1 MNVDIWKTIVPRPVV
16 IFIYSLIF
24 ILALISTTGFINTV
38 LPSSMT
44 PKNLGEVSIK
54 FQYFT
59 EHKDDYDVIFLGP
72 SSTYYGVIPKVFDE
86 FMVKEGKSIKS
97 FNFGIPG
104 ANVSEIDFYLKKI
117 LALKPANLKWI
128 FVDPLVNFF
137 QFSPTSAKE
146 IYWHTPRKTIENVQ
160 LILASNLNWKRK
172 IRYVYFNFKSFIYQ
186 SLGIGQLSSV
196 WQEKILASNLLKS
209 NSLEEISEERL
220 IQEAGY
226 YAMDW
231 RKDIEDWKKDFSLR
245 FLDDYK
251 QDLKKASPQNFNQE
265 ITPSNTYSL
274 YGIKMIKEIAYK
286 INNQKEISKNKI
298 EPIFF
303 IPPNLEFENNN
314 AIIKAYDLGYIPV
327 LFAFNNPQRFANLYK
342 LDHRIDR
349 VHLNYQGAQELTL
362 AMAEKFSQH
371 LKLSQAISISQ
382 N

>member
-1 MNVDIWKTIVPRPVV
+1 MNAYIWKKNIPKPIIMFSYSV
-16 IFIYSLIF
+16 IILITL
-24 ILALISTTGFINTV
+24 ILNAGLLNTV
-38 LPSSMT
+38 LSSSQI
-44 PKNLGEVSIK
+44 PPNLGEVSIK

-59 EHKDDYDVIFLGP
+59 EHKDDYNVIFLGP
-72 SSTYYGVIPKVFDE
+72 STTYYGVIPKIFDE
-86 FMVKEGKSIKS
+86 LMAKEGHKIKS
-97 FNFGIPG
+97 FNFGISG
-104 ANVSEIDFYLKKI
+104 ANVSEADFYLKNI

-146 IYWHTPRKTIENVQ
+146 IYWHTPLKTIENMQ

-172 IRYVYFNFKSFIYQ
+172 IRYVYVNFKSFAYH
-186 SLGIGQLSSV
+186 SLGIGQLSSI
-196 WQEKILASNLLKS
+196 WQEKLLASNLLKS

-220 IQEAGY
+220 LQEAGY

-231 RKDIEDWKKDFSLR
+231 RKDIEDWKKDFLLR

-265 ITPSNTYSL
+265 ITPTNTYSL

-286 INNQKEISKNKI
+286 INNQQEISKNKI

-327 LFAFNNPQRFANLYK
+327 LFAFNNPQNFANLYE

-362 AMAEKFSQH
+362 ALAEKFSQH
-371 LKLSQAISISQ
+371 LKLSQAISINQ